1 MSLLEIATREII
13 TLGAGETLQNAARV
27 MAEQHISSILIY
39 QGTGNPAGIVTE
51 RDVLRAMLSGR
62 SSDTPLETVMSSPII
77 TVPEQMECQD
87 AYLLCLREGTRHLA
101 LMNKEGELTGV
112 VSETDFR
119 LHAGLTA
126 LAGRR
131 SVTSVMTRSVLSLPR
146 QASLHQA
153 VELMENHHDS
163 SVVVLEGACPV
174 GILTERDIV
183 RLYAEKDGPT
193 KEVGEIMTTPVL
205 TIFLDG
211 SVQEAAGRMLDARV
225 RHLVVVDGSG
235 ELAGL
240 ISEHDLTQI
249 MMLGNIDAQLDAE
262 RAFLRAL
269 IDTIPD
275 LVWLKDLDGVY
286 LACNPRFENL
296 FGAKEEEIIGKTDYD
311 FVSHE
316 LAEFLREHDRIALKR
331 DLPTVNEEWLTF
343 AKDGHQELLETIK
356 TPMRNAAG
364 GLIGVLGIGRD
375 ITMARRIQEALQDS
389 EEKLRTLI
397 DAIPDSVQFKDS
409 DGRWL
414 AYNRTAARVLGLEA
428 VECSGKSDM
437 ELAEL
442 ADPGHRQAL
451 LECYRTDREALHAG
465 RITRHEEEIRQ
476 ASGEIRHFDVTK
488 VPIHSEDGVPKGLV
502 ILARDVTEARR
513 TTRALEQSV
522 RDFNDL
528 VTRIPVGVFKF
539 RSLVDDGYCF
549 DYISP
554 RWCEMVGLNAE
565 VVYRDAEAALA
576 FVHPED
582 RDEFLRAIEIALRNH
597 APFDWEGRMRNQG
610 GDRWFHIAATPV
622 PRQNGEI
629 HWDGIQY
636 DITERKLAEQR
647 LTLVN
652 FALNHIHDSVYLVD
666 QAGQF
671 HYVNDEGCRVLG
683 YRRSALREL
692 RVWDVDTEIR
702 PERWPEEWAR
712 IKQSGV
718 LTFERRYS
726 SRGGR
731 VFPAEVRTTYF
742 EYLGTPYILNLVRD
756 ISSRK
761 KSEES
766 LRLAA
771 SVFTNTHEGIVITD
785 RSANIVEVNEAF
797 SRITGYHREEVLGKN
812 PGMLKSGHQ
821 DNDFYSEMWQ
831 ALEQDGHWSGE
842 VWNRRKDGLV
852 YAEHLTISE
861 VRDDAGEVTHYV
873 GVFADITPLKEH
885 EQSLERIAH
894 YDALTGVP
902 NRVLLADRMS
912 QAVAQ
917 TRRTGNLMAVCYLD
931 LDGFKQT
938 NDTLGH
944 EAGDLVLVEMTQRMR
959 ECLRGGDTI
968 ARIGGDEFVLLLLGL
983 NRMRECQAALR
994 RILDVVRQPV
1004 LIGDHQ
1010 ISLTASIGLTLFPVD
1025 DADPDTLL
1033 RHADQAMY
1041 QAKEGG
1047 KDRSHLF
1054 DPEHDRRIRAHRERQ
1069 QRLNEALE
1077 QGEFVLYYQPKVNM
1091 RTGEVIGVEALIR
1104 WTHPEEGLLL
1114 PADFMP
1120 VIAGSS
1126 LETAIGEWVLGS
1138 ALGQVAEWEKA
1149 GFYTRVSV
1157 NIGGN
1162 HLLQPNFAERLQSI
1176 LDRHPE
1182 VDPERLELEILEST
1196 AIADVEHASRAL
1208 AACRRMGVHFALDDF
1223 GTGYSSLT
1231 YFRQLPVE
1239 TLKIDQSFVQGM
1251 LEDPEDLGIVES
1263 VLQLTHAFHRS
1274 VIAEGVET
1282 QEHCA
1287 LLVNMRCEA
1296 GQGFGIARPMPPE
1309 QLLGWV
1315 AQWRKDQKW
1324 QDFSKSPYS
1333 SMRGDLV
1340 LKGVIENH
1348 RSWVDQIAGYLQG
1361 SEDVID
1367 LPLDSYQCRFGLWYH
1382 SAGAIRYGHLPEF
1395 HALNPVHEQIH
1406 VKAAELIALAAQGE
1420 QDRALEQLD
1429 RLYDMRDQLLQVLE
1443 HLLEIGGEA

>member
-1 MSLLEIATREII
+1 MPLLEIATRKII
-13 TLGAGETLQNAARV
+13 TLEIGETLGNAARI
-27 MAEQHISSILIY
+27 MAERRISSILIS
-39 QGTGNPAGIVTE
+39 QDAGNPVGIVTE
-51 RDVLRAMLSGR
+51 RDVLRAMLAGR
-62 SSDTPLETVMSSPII
+62 SPDTPLEAVMSTPII

-101 LMNKEGELTGV
+101 LKNKEGELTGV

-146 QASLHQA
+146 QAGLHQA
-153 VELMENHHDS
+153 IELMENHHDS
-163 SVVVLEGACPV
+163 SVVILEGVRPV

-183 RLYAEKDGPT
+183 RLYAEKDGPI
-193 KEVGEIMTTPVL
+193 KEVGEIMTSPVL
-205 TIFLDG
+205 TVSLDA

-240 ISEHDLTQI
+240 ISEHDLTQL
-249 MMLGNIDAQLDAE
+249 MMLGNIDIQLDAE

-269 IDTIPD
+269 IDAIPD

-286 LACNPRFENL
+286 LACNPRFERL
-296 FGAKEEEIIGKTDYD
+296 FGAKEEEIVGKTDHD
-311 FVSHE
+311 FVSGE
-316 LAEFLREHDRIALKR
+316 LADFFREHDRAALQR
-331 DLPTVNEEWLTF
+331 GCPTINEEWLTF
-343 AKDGHQELLETIK
+343 ADDGHQELLETIK
-356 TPMRNAAG
+356 TPMRDAAG

-414 AYNRTAARVLGLEA
+414 AFNRTAVRSLGLEG
-428 VECSGKSDM
+428 VDCVGKSDA

-442 ADPGHRQAL
+442 ADPSHRQAL
-451 LECYRTDREALHAG
+451 LECERTDREALYAG

-476 ASGEIRHFDVTK
+476 TSGEIRRFDVTK
-488 VPIHSEDGVPKGLV
+488 VPIHSEDGTPKGLV

-528 VTRIPVGVFKF
+528 VTRIPVGVFKL
-539 RSLVDDGYCF
+539 RTLSDDGYCF
-549 DYISP
+549 DYVSP
-554 RWCEMVGLNAE
+554 RWCDMVGLSAE
-565 VVYRDAEAALA
+565 VVYRDAETALA
-576 FVHPED
+576 LVHSED
-582 RDEFLRAIEIALRNH
+582 REEFLLAVERALRNRS
-597 APFDWEGRMRNQG
+597 PFDWEGRMGNQ
-610 GDRWFHIAATPV
+610 DEDHWFHIAATPV
-622 PRQNGEI
+622 LLENGDI
-629 HWDGIQY
+629 HWDGIQH
-636 DITERKLAEQR
+636 DITERKRAEQR

-666 QAGQF
+666 QDGCF
-671 HYVNDEGCRVLG
+671 HYVNDEGCRALG
-683 YRRSALREL
+683 YRRNALRQL
-692 RVWDVDTEIR
+692 SVWNIDHAIL
-702 PERWPEEWAR
+702 PEKWPEEWAR
-712 IKQSGV
+712 IKQSGT
-718 LTFERRYS
+718 LTFERRYT
-726 SRGGR
+726 GQGR
-731 VFPAEVRTTYF
+731 RVYPVEVRTTYF

-756 ISSRK
+756 ISDRK

-785 RSANIVEVNEAF
+785 RAAKIVEVNDAF
-797 SRITGYHREEVLGKN
+797 SRITGYRREEVLGKN

-821 DNDFYSEMWQ
+821 EGDFYNEMWQ
-831 ALEQDGHWSGE
+831 ELQQNGHWSGE

-885 EQSLERIAH
+885 ERSLERIAH

-917 TRRTGNLMAVCYLD
+917 TRRAGNLMAVCYLD

-938 NDTLGH
+938 NDSLGH
-944 EAGDLVLVEMTQRMR
+944 EAGDLVLVEMSQRMR

-983 NRMRECQAALR
+983 NRMRECQAALK
-994 RILDVVRQPV
+994 RILEAIREPV

-1054 DPEHDRRIRAHRERQ
+1054 DPEHDRKIRAHRERQ
-1069 QRLNEALE
+1069 QRLSDALLQNEFALH
-1077 QGEFVLYYQPKVNM
+1077 YQPKVNM

-1104 WTHPEEGLLL
+1104 WWHPEEGLLL

-1126 LETAIGEWVLGS
+1126 LEAAIGEWVLDT
-1138 ALGQVAEWEKA
+1138 ALAQVAEWEKE
-1149 GFYTRVSV
+1149 GFQTKVSV

-1162 HLLQPNFAERLQSI
+1162 HLLQPNFAERLQTI
-1176 LDRHPE
+1176 LDRHPG
-1182 VDPERLELEILEST
+1182 VNPERLELEILEST

-1208 AACRRMGVHFALDDF
+1208 AACRRIGVHFALDDF

-1282 QEHCA
+1282 RAHCA
-1287 LLVNMRCEA
+1287 LLVNMRCEV
-1296 GQGFGIARPMPPE
+1296 GQGFGIARPMPAE

-1315 AQWRKDQKW
+1315 RQWRTERTW
-1324 QDFSKSPYS
+1324 RDFAEATYSP
-1333 SMRGDLV
+1333 MGEDLV
-1340 LKGVIENH
+1340 LKGVLENH
-1348 RSWVDQIAGYLQG
+1348 SAWVDRIVGYLQG
-1361 SEDVID
+1361 SESAID
-1367 LPLDSYQCRFGLWYH
+1367 LPLDSSQCRFGLWYH
-1382 SAGAIRYGHLPEF
+1382 SAGTIRYGHLPEF
-1395 HALNPVHEQIH
+1395 HALNLLHEQIH
-1406 VKAAELIALAAQGE
+1406 AKAAELIALVAQGE
-1420 QDRALEQLD
+1420 RDVALKQLD
-1429 RLYDMRDQLLQVLE
+1429 RFYDMRDQL
-1443 HLLEIGGEA
+1443 GEALENLIGAGSDT